1 MTPEEYKNLSIKE
14 FTEAAKVY
22 DSGHAK
28 NRNSLRRCLCS
39 PAGKQKKT
47 CSLAGTRPFIAYLSI
62 RQSAYSWGPAETRAL
77 PCSLPSYFLKFLMK
91 RLARS
96 LAFSS
101 HWEAS
106 A

>member
-39 PAGKQKKT
+39 PAGEQK
-47 CSLAGTRPFIAYLSI
+47 G
-62 RQSAYSWGPAETRAL
+62 RAPL
-77 PCSLPSYFLKFLMK
+77 REHVLLL
-91 RLARS
+91 LT
-96 LAFSS
+96 
-101 HWEAS
+101 
-106 A
+106 